1 VELPSPCRP
10 SDLASDVDA
19 IPNARMVT
27 LENASHFS
35 ALEQPVEMARIL
47 IGAAGIRAGAGF
59 ETAETGPRGR
69 RGTER
74 KAEDY
79 HSPVGK
85 ALRHGSPTR
94 LAEDP
99 KA

>member
-1 VELPSPCRP
+1 MQAVGPRERCRRN
-10 SDLASDVDA
+10 SERQDG
-19 IPNARMVT
+19 T

-94 LAEDP
+94 LPEDP